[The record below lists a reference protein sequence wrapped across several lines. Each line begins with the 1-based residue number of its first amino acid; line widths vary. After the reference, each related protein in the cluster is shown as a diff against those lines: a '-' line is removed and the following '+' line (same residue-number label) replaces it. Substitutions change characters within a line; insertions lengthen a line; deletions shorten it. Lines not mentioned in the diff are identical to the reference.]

1 MHSPTMPGSF
11 FSWFFYC
18 RHAVHTVGQSARRAG
33 LLASSTKEQLM
44 QNCRCIIAEHAA
56 EAAAAAA
63 ATPAIAAA
71 AAEHKEA
78 INGAQMRLACIKM
91 LSLQLRAA
99 KS

>member
-1 MHSPTMPGSF
+1 
-11 FSWFFYC
+11 
-18 RHAVHTVGQSARRAG
+18 
-33 LLASSTKEQLM
+33 M

-56 EAAAAAA
+56 EA
-63 ATPAIAAA
+63 AAA